1 VKQKEKSMN
10 PHLGKPTSLLSLFNS
25 AWNNKNLILQ
35 MAKREIIGRYRGS
48 VMGVFWS
55 FINPIFML
63 VVYTLVFSVVFKAR
77 WGTQA
82 AGNESKADFAIILFV
97 GLIIHTL
104 LAEMLSRA
112 PSMILNNVNYVKKVV
127 FPLEILPLVAL
138 GNVLFH
144 SFVSTFVLSAA
155 FVIFNGY
162 LHWTIVFFP
171 LVLFPLILLTLGLT
185 WFLASLGVFIRD
197 VSQTISIV
205 VTVLMF
211 LSPVFYPITAVP
223 VAMRKVILLNP
234 LTFIIEQGRGVII
247 WGKLPDFTGLAIYS
261 LIAIFIMWLGYAW
274 FQKTRKGFADVL

>member
-1 VKQKEKSMN
+1 MN
-10 PHLGKPTSLLSLFNS
+10 PHLGKPTSLLSLFYS
-25 AWNNKNLILQ
+25 AWKNKNLILQ
-35 MAKREIIGRYRGS
+35 MSKREIIGRYRGS
-48 VMGVFWS
+48 AMGVLWS

-63 VVYTLVFSVVFKAR
+63 VVYTVVFSVVFKAR
-77 WGTQA
+77 WGAQG

-144 SFVSTFVLSAA
+144 SFVSTFVLSVA
-155 FVIFNGY
+155 FVIFNGF
-162 LHWTIVFFP
+162 LNWTIIFFP

-197 VSQTISIV
+197 VSQTIAII

-223 VAMRKVILLNP
+223 ISMRKIILLNP
-234 LTFIIEQGRGVII
+234 LTFIIEQGRTVII
-247 WGKLPDFTGLAIYS
+247 WGKMPDFIGLSVYS
-261 LIAIFIMWLGYAW
+261 FIAIIIMWLGYAW